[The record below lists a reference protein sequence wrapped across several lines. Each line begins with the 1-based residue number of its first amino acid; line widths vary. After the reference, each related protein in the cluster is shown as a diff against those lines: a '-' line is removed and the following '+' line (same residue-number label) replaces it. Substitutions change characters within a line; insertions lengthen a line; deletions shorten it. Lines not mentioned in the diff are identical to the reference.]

1 MKIEYTMGQNAWD
14 LDSLVRVLVLL
25 LLRVWNKQ
33 SDMYV
38 KRSIPISYG
47 FIIINRCN

>member
-1 MKIEYTMGQNAWD
+1 MGQNAWD
-14 LDSLVRVLVLL
+14 LNSRHGLGLAFAAS
-25 LLRVWNKQ
+25 WNKQ

-47 FIIINRCN
+47 FIILDRCN